1 MPKSHLK
8 NLFTNNNLNNWNG
21 INWPPNNG
29 AKNLIKVEKGNELT
43 NKVFDRFQTGNNSH
57 VLGGRYA
64 SPVLN
69 SSEGVEDLVFTYD
82 SRALADEIQNGTYY
96 YKFRLKGNL
105 SQDIEFKYGEA
116 IPWFGLS
123 GNADQVKSSFAFNQI
138 PSENIEIINKLVYEN
153 GNWVPVN

>member
-1 MPKSHLK
+1 MADEAWELFKNENWSELK

-64 SPVLN
+64 SPAPLRKV
-69 SSEGVEDLVFTYD
+69 S
-82 SRALADEIQNGTYY
+82 
-96 YKFRLKGNL
+96 
-105 SQDIEFKYGEA
+105 
-116 IPWFGLS
+116 
-123 GNADQVKSSFAFNQI
+123 
-138 PSENIEIINKLVYEN
+138 
-153 GNWVPVN
+153 